1 MGNRFVSITFLFFLS
16 CNDNS
21 DIAKGSKVVESTKN
35 QVDTTFKPIII
46 SDSTNILDGKTQT
59 LDLQYIVW
67 GCACANWIT
76 TRDYIKYQDTG
87 KLSEHCIFIEP
98 ADSTQYLPERDS
110 SLIYRIQV
118 TGQFYIRKDY
128 PKGYFKTEEEVEKAP
143 VFRYTKHKVIT
154 IKKIL

>member
-1 MGNRFVSITFLFFLS
+1 M
-16 CNDNS
+16 
-21 DIAKGSKVVESTKN
+21 
-35 QVDTTFKPIII
+35 
-46 SDSTNILDGKTQT
+46 DGKTQT

-76 TRDYIKYQDTG
+76 TKDYIKYQNTG

-110 SLIYRIQV
+110 TLISRVRV

-154 IKKIL
+154 RKKLL